1 MGESSAQFVY
11 LSRRRFKLAQGDLQL
26 SEGGVARGEG
36 VAEAVAGGGSWL
48 LAVLRVS
55 FASTN

>member
-1 MGESSAQFVY
+1 MGHVGESSAQFVY

-36 VAEAVAGGGSWL
+36 VAEQRPWEGRERQ
-48 LAVLRVS
+48 LAVS
-55 FASTN
+55 GFKG